1 MSIVPWPE
9 VRARC
14 CSGETEAWRGGG
26 FVHHHAATQ
35 RSCGHGTSFPE
46 PCLNAK
52 LHLPSLPSQV
62 FRFLQG
68 SGRAARRDGDGS
80 GGRDGWKQM
89 SVKIKGLA
97 AIDCTRQ
104 AGFQT
109 ADLGPRNKKNIVSR
123 ASWRGNCTAWS
134 FQSVKAQLS
143 SPVTEDFAPPGPGG
157 KSPTCRDPLLNLT
170 ERSNVM
176 KTDVSE
182 SAFHASA
189 PSSSH
194 CSVEKSTRCMD
205 A

>member
-1 MSIVPWPE
+1 M
-9 VRARC
+9 
-14 CSGETEAWRGGG
+14 
-26 FVHHHAATQ
+26 HHHAVTW
-35 RSCGHGTSFPE
+35 RSHGHGTSFPK

-52 LHLPSLPSQV
+52 LHLLSSPSQV

-68 SGRAARRDGDGS
+68 SGRAARRDGDGA
-80 GGRDGWKQM
+80 GGCDGWKQM
-89 SVKIKGLA
+89 SVKIKCLA

-104 AGFQT
+104 AGSQT
-109 ADLGPRNKKNIVSR
+109 ADLGPWNKKNIVSR
-123 ASWRGNCTAWS
+123 ASWQGNCTAQS

-143 SPVTEDFAPPGPGG
+143 SQVTEDFAPPGPGG
-157 KSPTCRDPLLNLT
+157 KSPTCHDPLLNLT

-194 CSVEKSTRCMD
+194 CS
-205 A
+205 